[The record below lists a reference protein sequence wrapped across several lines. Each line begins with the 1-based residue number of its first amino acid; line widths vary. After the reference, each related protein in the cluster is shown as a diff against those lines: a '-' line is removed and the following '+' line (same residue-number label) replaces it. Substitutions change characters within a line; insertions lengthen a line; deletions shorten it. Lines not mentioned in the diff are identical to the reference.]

1 MVAAACCRVSSPTCR
16 TISSVARWA
25 STRRKFLGGLGG
37 QMTDQARQQQGVAQ
51 AGQQLG
57 QMGQQQYAQEM
68 ATDQRCAMADAA
80 TGGTAKTDQSIRTS

>member
-1 MVAAACCRVSSPTCR
+1 
-16 TISSVARWA
+16 
-25 STRRKFLGGLGG
+25 
-37 QMTDQARQQQGVAQ
+37 MTDQARQQQGVAQ